1 MNILPYT
8 TSDVLSME
16 NTGKEVDEDV
26 STESTKEEI
35 NEELLTEST
44 KEEINEVIP
53 TESTMEEINEEM
65 PTVST
70 KEEINEEVPT
80 ESTKEEMNG
89 HRLQLFRSLSEEICL
104 DRFHDNDTHPFPKDP
119 HELYVEFQKE
129 EIKSKIDKL
138 KKKKILHLVS
148 LGIIYNLYPG

>member
-1 MNILPYT
+1 
-8 TSDVLSME
+8 ME
-16 NTGKEVDEDV
+16 EINEEMP
-26 STESTKEEI
+26 TESTKEEI
-35 NEELLTEST
+35 NEE
-44 KEEINEVIP
+44 I
-53 TESTMEEINEEM
+53 
-65 PTVST
+65 
-70 KEEINEEVPT
+70 PT

-148 LGIIYNLYPG
+148 LGMIYNLYPGCFLRISEPEKWLLLD